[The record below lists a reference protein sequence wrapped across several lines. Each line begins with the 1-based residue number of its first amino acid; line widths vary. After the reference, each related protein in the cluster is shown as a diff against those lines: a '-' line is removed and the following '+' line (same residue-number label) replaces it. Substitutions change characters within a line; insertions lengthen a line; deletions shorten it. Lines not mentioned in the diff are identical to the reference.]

1 MTKFVKLIVRA
12 LKGGCSMDKDI
23 KNFIATR
30 CQEALTENADYM
42 KKERS
47 GNVDQ
52 SELQVIAEDLCYRK
66 GYDDAVAIMLK
77 STTN

>member
-1 MTKFVKLIVRA
+1 MMKFVKLIVRV

-47 GNVDQ
+47 GKCR
-52 SELQVIAEDLCYRK
+52 SERIT
-66 GYDDAVAIMLK
+66 GYSRRPLL
-77 STTN
+77 